1 MGPSTDKQKKRS
13 LWQVLLT
20 VAMTAVVLM
29 TGCQAEDS
37 NSNTAMNGGNSAT
50 ASGVSRAESSSRGE
64 SMSDMKSS
72 SLSNQNVAANE
83 EVSAGESGEALA
95 AGGAPALGAAS
106 GGEAFNGKIIYSAS
120 VRMRVEDVGATG
132 TELRELIQASGGYI
146 LGFSDS
152 RNNGDIGS
160 VYTIKV
166 PAQGFMSFVD
176 RLEAM
181 PNVEFQREIS
191 GKDVSEEYV
200 DLESRLKARRL
211 VEERLLTMM
220 AKAVQADDLL
230 RFSNQLGEIQEQIEQ
245 ITGRIRYLDA
255 NVAYST
261 IELRVYQLDQK
272 LASVYDEK
280 EKSLGTRLVGTL
292 TGSAEAVWK
301 GIQYLLIFLV
311 GALPVL
317 AVLAL
322 VGIPIYL
329 IFRYK
334 KKQVATPDKTPD
346 ESDPLSNS

>member
-1 MGPSTDKQKKRS
+1 MDPSTDKQKKRS
-13 LWQVLLT
+13 LWLAMLT
-20 VAMTAVVLM
+20 VVMAAVLM

-37 NSNTAMNGGNSAT
+37 NSAMNGGNSA
-50 ASGVSRAESSSRGE
+50 AMSGANQTDGSSRGE
-64 SMSDMKSS
+64 NKSS
-72 SLSNQNVAANE
+72 FSVSDQKGAADE
-83 EVSAGESGEALA
+83 ELTAGESGEALA
-95 AGGAPALGAAS
+95 AGGAPSLGSALV
-106 GGEAFNGKIIYSAS
+106 GEAFAGKIIYSAS

-132 TELRELIQASGGYI
+132 TEVKDIIQASGGYI

-152 RNNGDIGS
+152 RNNGDIGA

-211 VEERLLTMM
+211 VEERLLSMM

-230 RFSNQLGEIQEQIEQ
+230 KFSNQLGEIQQQIEQ
-245 ITGRIRYLDA
+245 IMGRIRYLDA

-272 LASVYDEK
+272 LASVFDEK
-280 EKSLGTRLVGTL
+280 EKPLGTRLADTL
-292 TGSAEAVWK
+292 TGSAKRCGKA
-301 GIQYLLIFLV
+301 FS
-311 GALPVL
+311 
-317 AVLAL
+317 
-322 VGIPIYL
+322 
-329 IFRYK
+329 
-334 KKQVATPDKTPD
+334 TC
-346 ESDPLSNS
+346 